1 MDDPLATATG
11 SHAARAGSS
20 PAARLASSAPRPL
33 RTLLQAALLG
43 LVYYLLASPAA
54 NMAYGGTLAAI
65 VWPAPAVA
73 IALLW
78 RMPYRRWG
86 AYLLAILLAVMAS
99 GKPGWLSV
107 TVDFQFAALNVIEV
121 ALCAWLGQRYVSRA
135 GELDSIAALSRFVL
149 LLPLLASGAVAALGA
164 GIAVAALPLDWLHEW
179 QVILVGNGLAILVVV
194 PALLAWSRPTGGM
207 AAVGAAPSAW
217 LTLAPAGATLA
228 LLLVAAGA
236 GLSAEVVRVA
246 LSLVLAW
253 AAIYGG
259 LKAASLALIAA
270 TAAGVALTL
279 YGSGAY
285 SVAGDSGIWR
295 LQVDLAGLAL
305 LSFFVA
311 IAVRERREL
320 ALRLERARRF
330 ESLGMLAG
338 GVAHDFNN
346 ILAAVGGY
354 VEIAGEQIAS
364 ASPARP
370 ALREVQA
377 AVARGKD
384 MTEQILLA
392 ARRGDRQRDS
402 IDLREVAAEAVGLA
416 NPLCRP
422 GVRIEL
428 QLPPAPLPVLAHRGQ
443 LVRAVLNLV
452 RNATQAA
459 RGHVRVTLDGG
470 VAAATEI
477 AVGDAPPAAAWVD
490 VADDGP
496 GIAMAD
502 VQALFEPFFSTR
514 GGGTGLGLA
523 IVAGIAVEHGG
534 GVRVLRDGA
543 ARTHFCLLLPAAP
556 MPDHAEPPAPQPGNG
571 ERVLLV
577 DADRAR
583 RERSEEWLAGFGFEP
598 AGYAEAEAALTAL
611 SAAPQEIRLLVLM
624 PPAIGGDALLAAV
637 RQIAP
642 RLPVILSGVELP
654 PRGAAAAAPPWPWPR
669 RSMKLDWRPR
679 CERRGRA

>member
-1 MDDPLATATG
+1 MDDPLATAPG
-11 SHAARAGSS
+11 SHAARAGSN

-78 RMPYRRWG
+78 RVPYRRWG

-99 GKPGWLSV
+99 GTPGALSLA
-107 TVDFQFAALNVIEV
+107 VDFQFAALNVLEV
-121 ALCAWLGQRYVSRA
+121 ALCAWLGQRYVSRP
-135 GELDSIAALSRFVL
+135 GELDSMAALSRFVL

-179 QVILVGNGLAILVVV
+179 QVILVGNGLAILVLV
-194 PALLAWSRPTGGM
+194 PALLAWSRPAG
-207 AAVGAAPSAW
+207 GAAPSAW
-217 LTLAPAGATLA
+217 LTVAPAGVTLA

-236 GLSAEVVRVA
+236 GLSAEVLRVA

-259 LKAASLALIAA
+259 LKAASLAVIAA
-270 TAAGVALTL
+270 TAAGIALTL

-285 SVAGDSGIWR
+285 SQAGDSGIWR

-338 GVAHDFNN
+338 GIAHDFNN

-354 VEIAGEQIAS
+354 VEIAGEQISS
-364 ASPARP
+364 ASPARA

-392 ARRGDRQRDS
+392 ARRGDRQRDT
-402 IDLREVAAEAVGLA
+402 IDLRDVVAEAVGLA

-428 QLPPAPLPVLAHRGQ
+428 QLPPAPLPVLAHHGQ
-443 LVRAVLNLV
+443 LVRAVLNLL

-459 RGHVRVTLDGG
+459 RGQVLVTLDGG
-470 VAAATEI
+470 GSAATGI
-477 AVGDAPPAAAWVD
+477 AVGDAPPVAAWVD

-496 GIAMAD
+496 GIALAD
-502 VQALFEPFFSTR
+502 MQALFEPFFSTR
-514 GGGTGLGLA
+514 GSGTGLGLA

-534 GVRVLRDGA
+534 GVQVLRDGA

-556 MPDHAEPPAPQPGNG
+556 QPDNAELPAPQPGNG

-577 DADRAR
+577 DADQAR

-611 SAAPQEIRLLVLM
+611 SAAPQEIRLLLLM
-624 PPAIGGDALLAAV
+624 PPAMRGGALLAAA

-642 RLPVILSGVELP
+642 GLPVILCGVDLP
-654 PRGAAAAAPPWPWPR
+654 PLGAPAAAATVVLAAPFDEDALAAAVQCAL
-669 RSMKLDWRPR
+669 K
-679 CERRGRA
+679 EQA